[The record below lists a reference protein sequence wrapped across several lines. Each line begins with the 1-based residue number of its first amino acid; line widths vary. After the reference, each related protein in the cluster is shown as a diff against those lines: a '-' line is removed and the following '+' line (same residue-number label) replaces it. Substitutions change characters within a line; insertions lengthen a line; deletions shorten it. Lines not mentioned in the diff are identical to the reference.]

1 MIDLHIP
8 AESATLRHL
17 VEMKMREAIALGMF
31 KPGERL
37 IERDLCARL
46 GVGRTSIREALRQLE
61 AEGLVTSVPHR
72 GPVVSIIT
80 VDEARQ
86 LYDVRALIESH
97 AGRVFAASGNDDLR
111 DALTRAVKL
120 FLEAAKV
127 PDRQMII
134 TAKAAFYEALMAGA
148 GNVFL
153 TKMHRSLTGRI
164 TLLRVTS
171 MMQEGRLL
179 QSVAEIKEIHRTIL
193 AQDPDAAAEAC
204 RYHVEQAAAT
214 AIASLV

>member
-17 VEMKMREAIALGMF
+17 VDAKIREAIALGVF

-61 AEGLVTSVPHR
+61 ADGLVTSVPHR
-72 GPVVSIIT
+72 GPVVSTIT

-86 LYDVRALIESH
+86 LYDVRALLESH
-97 AGRVFAASGNDDLR
+97 AGRAFAASGSDELR

-120 FLEAAKV
+120 FLEAAAV
-127 PDRQMII
+127 ADRRLVI

-153 TKMHRSLTGRI
+153 EKMHRSLTGRI
-164 TLLRVTS
+164 TLLRITS
-171 MMQEGRLL
+171 MMQEGRLPS
-179 QSVAEIKEIHRTIL
+179 SVAEIKEIHRTIL
-193 AQDPDAAAEAC
+193 ARDPEAAAEAC
-204 RYHVEQAAAT
+204 RYHVEQAAQA
-214 AIASLV
+214 AIASLG